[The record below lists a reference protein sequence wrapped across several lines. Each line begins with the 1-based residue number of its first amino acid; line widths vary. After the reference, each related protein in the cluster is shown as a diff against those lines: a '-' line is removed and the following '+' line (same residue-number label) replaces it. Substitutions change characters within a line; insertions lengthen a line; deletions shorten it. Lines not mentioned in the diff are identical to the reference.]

1 MARTD
6 HVEGTPERV
15 LPVLT
20 TALRHRWTS
29 SVFGIVTEGSV
40 RRRPSDVAR
49 LVTSVVVVGLTAAAA
64 REGTVIEA
72 GVLSFLGSLPGGL
85 GSLFS
90 FVYGLG
96 VCVAAAL
103 VVTALVARRP
113 RLLLTMLVA
122 AAGSWLAAIGLDH
135 LVDLP
140 DRLARTGAQIHGL
153 DPDFPLVALATM
165 AAVLLSARP
174 YLTRPARRL
183 LGAVFWLAAASAL
196 CLAAGL
202 PTGVIASLLVGW
214 GASALAHLSFGT
226 PAATPSSHQVA
237 GSLRDLGV
245 DPEGLTLADHQYWGR
260 TRYRAG
266 RAGELSIDVVGRDAA
281 DARLLAKLWRF
292 VWYKDSGPTLSLTRE
307 GQVEHEAYVLLL
319 AQRSGA
325 HIPDVVAAGVAGD
338 RDDAVLVVRDPV
350 GVPLPVAGSGAITD
364 AVLDD
369 GWANLGRLH
378 EARIAHGNATAGNT
392 VLTEDGATALV
403 ELTGA
408 MTSAG
413 EDRTRLDRVQFL
425 ATTADLVG
433 DDRALA
439 ATERA
444 LGTAALTALL
454 PLLQP
459 AALTPAARRELRDA
473 KAALASLAEAGAAR
487 TGTDLPKPEPLRRF
501 SLGSV
506 VLAGAFAL
514 GIYLLVGELVGVA
527 EMGDIF
533 RGAIWGWVAVAFV
546 LAQSQRFSGAVA
558 LTGAVATPLPLGPV
572 VGVEFARAFTGLVG
586 GTAGNV
592 ALSVRFFE
600 KRGLPVAVAVSSGV
614 LDSLGGFAVQM
625 VLVVVGLAATGS
637 DFTFGGT
644 SSSGGSSGS
653 DGTSVPGWL
662 LALAAAIAIAAVVAL
677 VVPRV
682 RRRIRDA
689 VHAQLHD
696 ATANLR
702 GILSTPRNA
711 VKLFGGNLVTQI
723 LSAMVLGA
731 ALHAYGESLPLLQLV
746 VINSFASL
754 IGGMAPIPGG
764 MGVVEAGL
772 IAGFTAAGIPQA
784 EAVAATFTARMCSSY
799 LPPIWG
805 WFSLSWLRHH
815 DYV

>member
-1 MARTD
+1 MARTAHLED
-6 HVEGTPERV
+6 TPERV

-20 TALRHRWTS
+20 SAIRHRWTA
-29 SVFGIVTEGSV
+29 SVFGIVAEGSV

-72 GVLSFLGSLPGGL
+72 GVLSFLASLPGSL

-103 VVTALVARRP
+103 VVTALAARRP
-113 RLLLTMLVA
+113 RLLLTLLVA
-122 AAGSWLAAIGLDH
+122 GAVSWLVAIGLDH

-140 DRLARTGAQIHGL
+140 DRLARAGAQIHGL
-153 DPDFPLVALATM
+153 DPDFPLVPLATM

-183 LGAVFWLAAASAL
+183 LGAVFWLAATSAL

-214 GASALAHLSFGT
+214 GAAALAHLSFGT
-226 PAATPSSHQVA
+226 PAATPSAHQVA
-237 GSLRDLGV
+237 HSLRDLGV
-245 DPEGLTLADHQYWGR
+245 NPDGLVLADHQYWGR

-266 RAGELSIDVVGRDAA
+266 GDGELSVDVVGRDAA

-338 RDDAVLVVRDPV
+338 RDDAVLVVRDPA
-350 GVPLPVAGSGAITD
+350 GVPLTAAGAGAITD

-392 VLTEDGATALV
+392 VLTDDGATALV

-439 ATERA
+439 AAERA
-444 LGTAALTALL
+444 LGTTALTALL

-459 AALTPAARRELRDA
+459 AALTPAARHELTDP
-473 KAALASLAEAGAAR
+473 KAALASLGEAGAAR
-487 TGTDLPKPEPLRRF
+487 TGIDLPKPEPLRRF

-644 SSSGGSSGS
+644 SSSGGNSS

-662 LALAAAIAIAAVVAL
+662 LALAAAIAIAAVGAL

-754 IGGMAPIPGG
+754 VGGLAPIPGG

-784 EAVAATFTARMCSSY
+784 EAVAATFTARMCGSY

>member
-1 MARTD
+1 MARSA
-6 HVEGTPERV
+6 HLEGTPERV

-20 TALRHRWTS
+20 SAIRHRWTA
-29 SVFGIVTEGSV
+29 SVFGIVAEGSV

-49 LVTSVVVVGLTAAAA
+49 LVTSVAVVGVTAAAA

-72 GVLSFLGSLPGGL
+72 GVLSFLASLPGSL
-85 GSLFS
+85 GSLFA

-96 VCVAAAL
+96 VCLAGAL
-103 VVTALVARRP
+103 VVTALAARRP
-113 RLLLTMLVA
+113 RLLLTLLVA
-122 AAGSWLAAIGLDH
+122 GAVSWLVAIGLDH

-140 DRLARTGAQIHGL
+140 DRLARAGAQIHGL
-153 DPDFPLVALATM
+153 DPDFPLVPLATM

-183 LGAVFWLAAASAL
+183 LGAVFWLAATSAL

-214 GASALAHLSFGT
+214 GAAALAHLSFGT
-226 PAATPSSHQVA
+226 PAATPSAHQVA

-245 DPEGLTLADHQYWGR
+245 NPDGLVLADHQYWGR

-266 RAGELSIDVVGRDAA
+266 GDGELSIDVVGRDAA

-319 AQRSGA
+319 ARRSGA

-338 RDDAVLVVRDPV
+338 RDDAVLVVREPA
-350 GVPLPVAGSGAITD
+350 GVPLTAAGAGAITD

-392 VLTEDGATALV
+392 VLTDDGATALV

-439 ATERA
+439 AAERA
-444 LGTAALTALL
+444 LGTTALTALL

-459 AALTPAARRELRDA
+459 AALTPAARRELNDP
-473 KAALASLAEAGAAR
+473 KAALASLGEAGAAR
-487 TGTDLPKPEPLRRF
+487 TGIDLPKPEPLRRF

-546 LAQSQRFSGAVA
+546 LAQLPRISGAVA
-558 LTGAVATPLPLGPV
+558 LTGAVSTPLPLGPV
-572 VGVEFARAFTGLVG
+572 VGVQFARAFTGLVG

-600 KRGLPVAVAVSSGV
+600 RRGLPVAVAVSSGV
-614 LDSLGGFAVQM
+614 LDSLAGFVVEM
-625 VLVVVGLAATGS
+625 VLVVVGLLATGS
-637 DFTFGGT
+637 DFSLELDTGGGA
-644 SSSGGSSGS
+644 SS
-653 DGTSVPGWL
+653 TVPGWL
-662 LALAAAIAIAAVVAL
+662 LPLGALVVIAALLAL
-677 VVPRV
+677 FVPRV
-682 RRRIRDA
+682 RQRIRDTLRS
-689 VHAQLHD
+689 QLHD
-696 ATANLR
+696 ATENLR

-711 VKLFGGNLVTQI
+711 VKLFAGNLVSQI
-723 LSAMVLGA
+723 LFAMVLGA
-731 ALHAYGESLPLLQLV
+731 SLHAYGESLPLLQLV

-754 IGGMAPIPGG
+754 VGGLAPIPGG

-784 EAVAATFTARMCSSY
+784 EAVAATFTARMCGSY